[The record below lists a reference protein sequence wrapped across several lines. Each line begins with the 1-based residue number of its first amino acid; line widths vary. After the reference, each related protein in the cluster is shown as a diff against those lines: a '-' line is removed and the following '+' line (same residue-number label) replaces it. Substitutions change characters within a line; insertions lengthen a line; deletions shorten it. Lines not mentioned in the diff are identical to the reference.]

1 MSTSPGAMNPLSKPF
16 DAYMRDTHAV
26 PFGPEAVI
34 AHEIVAMSKRI
45 LLQQNVRDFTAA
57 DVLVLA
63 GLIRSLRP

>member
-1 MSTSPGAMNPLSKPF
+1 MNPLSKPF
-16 DAYMRDTHAV
+16 DAYLRDESHVAYA
-26 PFGPEAVI
+26 GEAQT
-34 AHEIVAMSKRI
+34 AHQIVAMSKRI